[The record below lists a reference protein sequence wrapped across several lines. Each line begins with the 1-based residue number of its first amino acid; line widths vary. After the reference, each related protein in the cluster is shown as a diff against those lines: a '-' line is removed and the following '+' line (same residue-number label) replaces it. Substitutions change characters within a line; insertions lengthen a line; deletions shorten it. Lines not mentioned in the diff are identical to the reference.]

1 MIEVIAKYQRYAE
14 YKDSGV
20 EWLGEIPSDWKI
32 TALKRYCTVKGGYA
46 FASDIF
52 SSVGEPVIRIGDI
65 KADGSI
71 SLENCKFI
79 PAQLAKSSH
88 PYLVEKGQLLMA
100 MTGATIGKAGV
111 YVDDNPAYLNQRV
124 GKFVI
129 DSNGLNYNFLW
140 YTLKTNGYQEYIKL
154 TAFGGAQPNISDAGM
169 VDYISCFPS
178 LVEQTQIANFLDYE
192 TAKIDSL
199 ISKQEKLIELLKE
212 KRQAVISHAVTK
224 GLNPNVPMKDSG
236 VEWLGS
242 VPEHWNITTVR
253 NLIRSGKLVLQDGN
267 HGELHPTANDY
278 VEAGIPFLMANNVRN
293 GNLIMGDVKRISKQL
308 ADKLR
313 IGFAKAGDMLL
324 THKGTVG
331 EVALIPLDI
340 KEDYWM
346 LTPQVTYY
354 RWLGKKF
361 FNKYFYYQF
370 QSFSIQ
376 SQLEIIGGKQSTRA
390 YVGLIAQGDLVVAI
404 PPINEQL
411 DIASNILEKDKNY
424 QLMIYKAESAI
435 QLMQERRTALI
446 SAAVTGKIDVRNWQN
461 PNNNNEAKTELGA

>member
-1 MIEVIAKYQRYAE
+1 MAKYDKYAE

-20 EWLGEIPSDWKI
+20 EWIGEIPNHWTTCSLSK
-32 TALKRYCTVKGGYA
+32 L
-46 FASDIF
+46 F
-52 SSVGEPVIRIGDI
+52 SI
-65 KADGSI
+65 KAGGDVDLRNFSEDQSDEYLYPI
-71 SLENCKFI
+71 YTN
-79 PAQLAKSSH
+79 ANDAKSVYGYSKVANYKANSITVSGRGEVGFAVYRNH
-88 PYLVEKGQLLMA
+88 AFDAIIRLLVLSPQKKCEPKFFAYFINEVINFRVESSAIGQL
-100 MTGATIGKAGV
+100 
-111 YVDDNPAYLNQRV
+111 
-124 GKFVI
+124 
-129 DSNGLNYNFLW
+129 S
-140 YTLKTNGYQEYIKL
+140 TLQ
-154 TAFGGAQPNISDAGM
+154 ISPYKIVLPSLSEQKSV
-169 VDYISCFPS
+169 VDY
-178 LVEQTQIANFLDYE
+178 LDNE
-192 TAKIDSL
+192 TSKIDSL
-199 ISKQEKLIELLKE
+199 IEKQLQLIQLLKE